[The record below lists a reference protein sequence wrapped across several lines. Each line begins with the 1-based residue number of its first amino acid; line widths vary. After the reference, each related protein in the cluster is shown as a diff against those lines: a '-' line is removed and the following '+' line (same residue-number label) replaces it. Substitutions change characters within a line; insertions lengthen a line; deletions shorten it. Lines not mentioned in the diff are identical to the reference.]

1 LVEERLEIGTENVL
15 VRKRGGMKWGEIATG
30 RAKKWKTRG
39 GGGDDEVMKLVG
51 RKS

>member
-1 LVEERLEIGTENVL
+1 
-15 VRKRGGMKWGEIATG
+15 MTG

-51 RKS
+51 RKSYPRCVFIARYRGFSL